1 MKSQLHVL
9 PSRSNDYVKKIN
21 LYKDIDRQIKALE
34 LERESLKK
42 EFANTIFANSDEY
55 IFNGRLLATYKSQ
68 SRQDIDRKLF
78 KETMPELYDQFTVS
92 ITYPVLRIK

>member
-1 MKSQLHVL
+1 MNSNIHLL
-9 PSRSNDYVKKIN
+9 PTRSNDYVEKIN

-34 LERESLKK
+34 LERDALKK
-42 EFANTIFANSDEY
+42 EFANTIFADSDEY

-78 KETMPELYDQFTVS
+78 KETMPELYEQFTVS
-92 ITYPVLRIK
+92 ITFPVLRIK